1 MDFLRKIILGLA
13 GIFIV
18 GVAALA
24 VVFIYKQLIYFPRA
38 IEKSGSN
45 TLTVDF
51 VIEKG
56 ESVKSIARRLEE
68 IGVVGNDWV
77 LVNYLAKKNL
87 DKKVEAGHFRFS
99 GGETIPD
106 VVLILQTGEATQIS
120 LTILEGWNSF
130 EIDAKLAELGLIQPN
145 DFALFV
151 RDPSM
156 DSTSSPQASSGQE
169 GSDVGNEEGS
179 FVVDRPVASLEG
191 YIFPAT
197 YKIDPRNFS
206 VDDLVSRMLQATER
220 NLREAGW
227 SPETSNIPLHD
238 ALTIASIVELEESS
252 DENRPKVADI
262 LWRRLEA
269 EMGLYADAT
278 LFYTLGHRE
287 NLTAEDLQID
297 SPYNTRK
304 YKGLP
309 PTPICSPSLSSI
321 RAALHPEL
329 NDFWY
334 YLHDSDGQIHFAK
347 TLMEHNENKAEFI
360 KSN

>member
-1 MDFLRKIILGLA
+1 MNFLRKITLVLS

-24 VVFIYKQLIYFPRA
+24 VVFIYKQLIYLPRA
-38 IEKSGSN
+38 IEKAGSN

-68 IGVVGNDWV
+68 IGVVGDDWV

-87 DKKVEAGHFRFS
+87 DKKVEAGHFRFG

-106 VVLILQTGEATQIS
+106 VALILQMGEATQTS

-130 EIDAKLAELGLIQPN
+130 EIDAKLVELGLIQPN

-151 RDPSM
+151 R
-156 DSTSSPQASSGQE
+156 E
-169 GSDVGNEEGS
+169 GGGEAGNKEGS
-179 FVVDRPVASLEG
+179 FAANRPVASLEG
-191 YIFPAT
+191 YLFPAT

-206 VDDLVSRMLQATER
+206 VDDLASRMLQAMER

-227 SPETSNIPLHD
+227 SIETSNIPLHD

-252 DENRPKVADI
+252 NENRPKVADI

-309 PTPICSPSLSSI
+309 PTPICSPSLSAL

-347 TLMEHNENKAEFI
+347 TLTEHNENKAEYI
-360 KSN
+360 K

>member
-1 MDFLRKIILGLA
+1 MDSLRKFILALA
-13 GIFIV
+13 GIFLV
-18 GVAALA
+18 GVVALA
-24 VVFIYKQLIYFPRA
+24 LVFFYKHLIYFPRA
-38 IEKSGSN
+38 IEIPGDN
-45 TLTVDF
+45 ALTVDF

-56 ESVKSIARRLEE
+56 ENVKSIAQRLEE

-99 GGETIPD
+99 GGETISD
-106 VVLILQTGEATQIS
+106 VALILQAGEATQIPI
-120 LTILEGWNSF
+120 TILEGWNSF
-130 EIDAKLAELGLIQPN
+130 EIDTKLVELGLIQPN

-151 RDPSM
+151 R
-156 DSTSSPQASSGQE
+156 E
-169 GSDVGNEEGS
+169 GRSLISNEEWS
-179 FVVDRPVASLEG
+179 FAMTRPVVNLEG
-191 YIFPAT
+191 YLFPAT

-206 VDDLVSRMLQATER
+206 VVDLVSRMLQAMER

-227 SPETSNIPLHD
+227 DSERLKTPLHD
-238 ALTIASIVELEESS
+238 VLTIASIIELEESS

-321 RAALHPEL
+321 RAALHPEP

-334 YLHDSDGQIHFAK
+334 YLHDSEGQIHFAK
-347 TLMEHNENKAEFI
+347 TLSEHNLNKA
-360 KSN
+360 KYLQ